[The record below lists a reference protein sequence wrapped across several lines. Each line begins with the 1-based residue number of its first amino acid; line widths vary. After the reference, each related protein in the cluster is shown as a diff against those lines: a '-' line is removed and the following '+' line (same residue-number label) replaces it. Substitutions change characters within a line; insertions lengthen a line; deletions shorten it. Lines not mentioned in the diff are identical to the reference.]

1 LCSVSAKYPEEA
13 PQVREKHNTHQKEVR
28 ALTFVRLH
36 VLVLQQLVGA
46 HHQLQLL
53 LLHQLEK
60 MGGQSPTLC

>member
-1 LCSVSAKYPEEA
+1 M
-13 PQVREKHNTHQKEVR
+13 REKHNTHQKEVR

-36 VLVLQQLVGA
+36 VLVVQQLVGA